1 MFIDY
6 LTLMLINLAAGLFI
20 MAVFVV
26 WFLNGDRK
34 KVVPGLLVT
43 GFVSFVTG
51 LHETLTWPIIGSY
64 NIPFGEM
71 SVFFGVLFFAVGIA
85 ILKDWDFLSLGIY
98 AVFAGAASI
107 VLGIRIFALK
117 MTTEPLLSMAGFVLT
132 GLLGVLA
139 LPAYVLRKSV
149 VVRILAALGL
159 VGASAIWAIL
169 GYLAYW
175 AHLANF
181 SKWVPT
187 LFQAPK

>member
-6 LTLMLINLAAGLFI
+6 LTLMLINLSAGLLILALF
-20 MAVFVV
+20 VFRYMEK
-26 WFLNGDRK
+26 DRK

-43 GFVSFVTG
+43 GFVSLVTG
-51 LHETLTWPIIGSY
+51 LHEIFTWPIPGSY

-71 SVFFGVLFFAVGIA
+71 SVFFGVLFLATGIA
-85 ILKDWDFLSLGIY
+85 LLKDWDLLTLGIY

-107 VLGIRIFALK
+107 VLGVRLYSLK
-117 MTTEPLLSMAGFVLT
+117 MTSEPLVSMAGFVLT
-132 GLLGVLA
+132 GLLAVLA
-139 LPAYVLRKSV
+139 LPAYVLRKSA

-159 VGASAIWAIL
+159 VGASAIWAVL

>member
-26 WFLNGDRK
+26 WFLNGDRR

-43 GFVSFVTG
+43 GFVALVTG
-51 LHETLTWPIIGSY
+51 LHEIFTWPIVSSY

-71 SVFFGVLFFAVGIA
+71 SVFFGVLFLATGIA
-85 ILKDWDFLSLGIY
+85 ILREWDFLTLGIY

-107 VLGIRIFALK
+107 VLGIRIYWLK
-117 MTTEPLLSMAGFVLT
+117 MTSEPLVAMAGFVLT
-132 GLLGVLA
+132 GLLAVLA
-139 LPAYVLRKSV
+139 LPAYLLRKSV

-159 VGASAIWAIL
+159 TGASAIWAVL

-187 LFQAPK
+187 LFEAPK

>member
-20 MAVFVV
+20 MAVFVF

-43 GFVSFVTG
+43 GFVALVTG
-51 LHETLTWPIIGSY
+51 LYEIFTWPIVSSY

-71 SVFFGVLFFAVGIA
+71 SVFFGVLFLATGIA
-85 ILKDWDFLSLGIY
+85 ILRDWDFLTLGIY
-98 AVFAGAASI
+98 AVFAGAASV
-107 VLGIRIFALK
+107 VLGIRIYVLK
-117 MTTEPLLSMAGFVLT
+117 MTSEPLVSMGGFVLT
-132 GLLGVLA
+132 GLLAMVA
-139 LPAYVLRKSV
+139 LPAYLLRKSV
-149 VVRILAALGL
+149 VVRVVGALGL
-159 VGASAIWAIL
+159 VGASAIWAFL

-187 LFQAPK
+187 VMQAPK

>member
-26 WFLNGDRK
+26 WFLNGDRR

-43 GFVSFVTG
+43 GFVALVTG
-51 LHETLTWPIIGSY
+51 LHEIFTWPIVSSY

-71 SVFFGVLFFAVGIA
+71 SVFFGVLFLATGIA
-85 ILKDWDFLSLGIY
+85 ILREWDFLTLGIY

-107 VLGIRIFALK
+107 VLGIRIYSLK
-117 MTTEPLLSMAGFVLT
+117 MTSEPLVAMAGFVLT
-132 GLLGVLA
+132 GLLAVLA
-139 LPAYVLRKSV
+139 LPAYLLRKSV

-159 VGASAIWAIL
+159 TGASAIWAVL

-187 LFQAPK
+187 LFEAPK

>member
-20 MAVFVV
+20 MAVFVI

-34 KVVPGLLVT
+34 KVVPGFLVT
-43 GFVSFVTG
+43 GFVAFVTG
-51 LHETLTWPIIGSY
+51 LHEIFTWPIISSY

-71 SVFFGVLFFAVGIA
+71 SVFFGALFFTIGIA
-85 ILKDWDFLSLGIY
+85 ILKDWDLLTLGIY

-107 VLGIRIFALK
+107 VLGIRIYSLK
-117 MTTEPLLSMAGFVLT
+117 MTSAPLVSLAGFVLT

-149 VVRILAALGL
+149 VVRVLAALGL

>member
-6 LTLMLINLAAGLFI
+6 LTLMLINLAAGLFT

-51 LHETLTWPIIGSY
+51 LHEIFTWPIIGSY

-71 SVFFGVLFFAVGIA
+71 AVFFGVLFFAVGIA

-107 VLGIRIFALK
+107 VLGIRIYSLK
-117 MTTEPLLSMAGFVLT
+117 MTSEPLLAMAGFVLT

-159 VGASAIWAIL
+159 VGASDIWAIL